1 MIDPD
6 SGPPGWGA
14 AHRGPE
20 DVCHDEAM
28 EGSREGGLTAYVCA
42 TCGAQYP
49 PAAGPPAECAICVD
63 ERQYVGWDGQRW
75 TTLEELQAD
84 HRADV
89 REEEPGLTGIGST
102 PAFAIGQRALLV
114 ETGEGNV
121 LWDCLAP
128 FDDEAAAAVE
138 ARGGIDAIAISHP
151 HYYTTMVDWSR
162 AFDAPIR
169 LTVADRRWVTRPDAA
184 IDFWDGDRLDLFGGL
199 TLLRLG
205 GHFAGG
211 TVLHWP
217 AGAEG
222 RGALLAGDIL
232 QVVADRRWVSFMR
245 SYPNLIPLPAAKVEA
260 MTAALEPWEFDRLYG
275 AWFGRVLA
283 ADAHDAVRRSAAR
296 YVGAVTEGFGED

>member
-1 MIDPD
+1 MAI
-6 SGPPGWGA
+6 
-14 AHRGPE
+14 
-20 DVCHDEAM
+20 
-28 EGSREGGLTAYVCA
+28 AYICA

-49 PAAGPPAECAICVD
+49 PAAEPPAACAICDD

-75 TTLEELQAD
+75 TTLEELRD
-84 HRADV
+84 GHRADV

-102 PAFAIGQRALLV
+102 PPFAIGQRALLV
-114 ETGEGNV
+114 QTDEGNV

-128 FDDEAAAAVE
+128 FDREMAAAVE
-138 ARGGIDAIAISHP
+138 ARGGIDAIAVSHP
-151 HYYTTMVDWSR
+151 HYYTTMVEWSR

-169 LTVADRRWVTRPDAA
+169 LAAADRRWVTRPDGA

-217 AGAEG
+217 TGAGG
-222 RGALLAGDIL
+222 RGALLSGDIL
-232 QVVADRRWVSFMR
+232 QVVADRRWVGFMR

-260 MTAALEPWEFDRLYG
+260 MTAALEPWKFDRLYG
-275 AWFGRVLA
+275 AWFGRVVD
-283 ADAHDAVRRSAAR
+283 ADAHAAVRRSAER
-296 YVGAVTEGFGED
+296 YVRAVTEGFGEG